1 MTSRMVLVL
10 AVITLVASLGLG
22 LVYEKTEPKIA
33 QQKAAEEA
41 EAMRM
46 VLPEASCGVFV
57 KSGSDTFTFYR
68 GYRKPDT
75 TEFVG
80 YVVRAAGRG
89 YSSTIETLVGVAPD
103 GSIRGLK
110 VLSQQETP
118 GLGTKIVEVRSTR
131 TVADAIKEA
140 FGRGSR
146 PRYSIRVKDAKGD
159 ESCIEV
165 TIKDAALLVRL
176 DSTVTAMDTT
186 GVLSLASRALGFSSE
201 DSVRFLSSSDMTFQV
216 ASLVCEEIRKNQ
228 TPWFL
233 EQFIGKKKGDLV
245 IVGEK
250 SDRYIQAITG
260 ATISS
265 NAVTSSVR
273 EALSKLEKQIGGFE
287 GKKN

>member
-33 QQKAAEEA
+33 QQKAAQEA
-41 EAMRM
+41 EAMRL

-57 KSGSDTFTFYR
+57 KCGSDTFTFYR

-75 TEFVG
+75 TEFAG

-89 YSSTIETLVGVAPD
+89 YSSTIETLVGVSPD

-131 TVADAIKEA
+131 TVADALKEA

-146 PRYSIRVKDAKGD
+146 PKYTIKVKDAKGN
-159 ESCIEV
+159 ESCIHV
-165 TIKDAALLVRL
+165 TIKDATLFARL
-176 DSTVTAMDTT
+176 DSTVAAMDTMR
-186 GVLSLASRALGFSSE
+186 VLPLASRALGFSRE
-201 DSVRFLSSSDMTFQV
+201 DSVRFLTTPEMAFQV
-216 ASLVCEEIRKNQ
+216 ASLVGEEIRKSQ

-233 EQFIGKKKGDLV
+233 EQFIGKKKADLV
-245 IVGEK
+245 IVAEK

-287 GKKN
+287 EKKN